1 MEDKELRETIRSVIK
16 EVELEKKN
24 KELEEAI
31 SENQRFATVLKVM
44 AISLFTFLSIQW
56 IYFTISDQMTP
67 NNKLSI
73 TLKLIVIGGPL
84 MFGFLSSKVN
94 IKILKA
100 KKEKE
105 LQRQT
110 ELLKDI

>member
-24 KELEEAI
+24 KELDEAI
-31 SENQRFATVLKVM
+31 SENQRFATIFKIT
-44 AISLFTFLSIQW
+44 AISLFVFVSIQW

-73 TLKLIVIGGPL
+73 ILKIIVIGGPV
-84 MFGFLSSKVN
+84 MFGILSSKLNV
-94 IKILKA
+94 KVLKS

-105 LQRQT
+105 SQIET
-110 ELLKDI
+110 KVLKDI